1 MKDYKLAILLSTL
14 MLNDIS
20 LGAEMQDNPFD
31 FESHPSKSDE
41 HPVSTAATFFLE
53 EKEVSRLIEEAR
65 GGNSESALRIYQYY
79 EFSVRDEVKSQQ
91 WEQTAAVLGNKTAQ
105 YNIALTFYEKDMLGF
120 SLFWCEMAKKNGHSK
135 AQELEHRVNKKISV
149 MKRE

>member
-1 MKDYKLAILLSTL
+1 MKLHKLVILLSTL
-14 MLNDIS
+14 MFNNIS

-31 FESHPSKSDE
+31 FEINPSRADE

-53 EKEVSRLIEEAR
+53 EKEVSRLIEEAKQ
-65 GGNSESALRIYQYY
+65 GDSESAFRIYQYY

-91 WEQTAAVLGNKTAQ
+91 WQQASAVLGNKIAQ
-105 YNIALTFYEKDMLGF
+105 YNIALNFYEKDMLGF

-135 AQELEHRVNKKISV
+135 ALELEGRVKKKISD